1 MNSSLLPFPLSPLPQ
16 YTTINFTVD
25 KYKSI
30 GECAAYWNAVLA
42 EEAKRNTISSPRVMT
57 IIPSSP
63 IHITTPPP
71 VMIPSTDTIHSM
83 PTDGFVAM
91 LESLALA
98 VTRVKEVEEPIDYE

>member
-57 IIPSSP
+57 IIPSST
-63 IHITTPPP
+63 IHITT
-71 VMIPSTDTIHSM
+71 PSTDTIHSM